1 MLDLLANRCLAS
13 GTNAWTDT
21 DHTCYT
27 IKTVGKAGFLELLP
41 IYLDHILFPTLSDA
55 GYITEV
61 HHVAPNGE
69 DSGVVYCEMQGREN
83 SGESRAILA
92 LLRNLYPNCGYS
104 AETGGI
110 MHNLR
115 TSTSNEKVRNY
126 HAQFYRPENLTLI
139 ITGQV
144 KVEDVAVAL
153 ESVESRILSKEKKSE
168 FVRPWFTP
176 IEPLA
181 DTINKRIVY
190 PSDCEDC
197 GIVHVGWRG
206 PKCTK
211 ENLKL
216 TASSVLLRYLSET
229 SVSPLQRE
237 MVEIADPYASTVSYN
252 IIENYE
258 SAIYFSFENVPVD
271 KIDKVYDK
279 MQSVLGDIS
288 NGTEKIDMN
297 RMQNILERSI
307 LEYFSN
313 LESNPHEAL
322 AFAAIADSLYGEKN
336 EDVRI
341 REN

>member
-1 MLDLLANRCLAS
+1 M
-13 GTNAWTDT
+13 
-21 DHTCYT
+21 
-27 IKTVGKAGFLELLP
+27 ELLP

-61 HHVAPNGE
+61 HHIAPNGE

-83 SGESRAILA
+83 SAESRAILA

-144 KVEDVAVAL
+144 KIDDVAKAL
-153 ESVESRILSKEKKSE
+153 ETVENRILGKDKKAE

-176 IEPLA
+176 ILPLA
-181 DTINKRIVY
+181 ETIDQRIVY

-197 GIVHVGWRG
+197 GIGKTEYKFNFLTFSPIKYLIFFSCTVHVGWRG
-206 PKCTK
+206 PKCTT

-216 TASSVLLRYLSET
+216 TACSVLMRYLSET

-237 MVEIADPYASTVSYN
+237 MVEISDPYASSVSYN

-258 SAIYFSFENVPVD
+258 SAIYFSYENVPLD
-271 KIDKVYDK
+271 KIDLVYEKV
-279 MQSVLGDIS
+279 QEVLGKIS
-288 NGTEKIDMN
+288 KKEEKFDMT
-297 RMQNILERSI
+297 RMQNILERCI

-322 AFAAIADSLYGEKN
+322 AFAAIADSLYGECN
-336 EDVRI
+336 DDVSCRMSFKC
-341 REN
+341 EQNYC